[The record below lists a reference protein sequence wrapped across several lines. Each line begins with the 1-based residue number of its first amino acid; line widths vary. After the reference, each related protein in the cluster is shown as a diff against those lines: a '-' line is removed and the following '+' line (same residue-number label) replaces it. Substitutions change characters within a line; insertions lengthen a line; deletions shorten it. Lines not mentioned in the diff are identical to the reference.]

1 MSQSNRPDLS
11 THAVRILFFS
21 LVILF
26 LASILFGLKELAIPF
41 SVAFLL
47 SILLTPAVDFFE
59 GLGINRGLSV
69 TIVLALLVGL
79 VYGTVAIVLPLA
91 YSQSGEI
98 SSELARLSAVLPPHL
113 ESFRDRIAFILPEH
127 YRTMKIDVPWILDLI
142 TGPIKDLNILEM
154 LPRLI
159 TYAIITPIVLFIF
172 LLQGDE
178 LFRNV
183 MVLVPNRYFEM
194 TLLIIHQIKSG
205 IISYLKGLSMQVL
218 ILAAIFI
225 PGLLIAGVPY
235 AAALGAFAAA
245 VNIIPYAGPVIGAAP
260 IVVLSLIGGE
270 GLLMPA
276 VLALAAGHL
285 VDNVFTQPVILARSV
300 DVHPLIAVLAVIT
313 FEQWLGVAGM
323 VIALPVAGIMVMT
336 IETMYRSLKS
346 FGVI

>member
-1 MSQSNRPDLS
+1 MNHSKRPDIS

-21 LVILF
+21 LVALF

-41 SVAFLL
+41 SAAFLL
-47 SILLTPAVDFFE
+47 SIFLTPAVDFFE
-59 GLGINRGLSV
+59 GLGIKRGLSV
-69 TIVLALLVGL
+69 TIVLALLVGTA
-79 VYGTVAIVLPLA
+79 YGTVAALLPVV
-91 YSQSGEI
+91 YGQSDQVAQ
-98 SSELARLSAVLPPHL
+98 ELARLSAVLPPHL
-113 ESFRDRIAFILPEH
+113 EAARDRVAFILPEH
-127 YRTMKIDVPWILDLI
+127 YRTMKIDVPWMLDLV
-142 TGPIKDLNILEM
+142 TGPFKDLNILEM
-154 LPRLI
+154 LPRVV

-183 MVLVPNRYFEM
+183 MALVPNRYFEM
-194 TLLIIHQIKSG
+194 TLLIIHQIKAG

-218 ILAAIFI
+218 ILALIFI

-235 AAALGAFAAA
+235 AVALGAFAAA

-260 IVVLSLIGGE
+260 IVVFAMISGD
-270 GLLMPA
+270 GLVLPA
-276 VLALAAGHL
+276 LLALAAGHL

-313 FEQWLGVAGM
+313 FEHWLGVAGM